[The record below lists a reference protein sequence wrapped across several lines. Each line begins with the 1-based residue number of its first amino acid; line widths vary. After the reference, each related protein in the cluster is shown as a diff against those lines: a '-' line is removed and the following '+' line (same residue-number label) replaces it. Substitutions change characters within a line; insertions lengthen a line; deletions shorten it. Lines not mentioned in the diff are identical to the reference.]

1 MMRRIVLLVAPALV
15 PALLCAQ
22 VGTTASRP
30 ISLVEAV
37 RLAQRNA
44 PAEVQAR
51 NSIRSAA
58 ASVQSAYAA
67 FIPSITVS
75 AGAGYTPTL
84 ASRTDPASGR
94 VLQPAKWTG
103 SDGLNLNVNLFDGGR
118 RFFGIGTAKANVAAA
133 AAGEVNQRFVVAL
146 SVQQA
151 FYNAL
156 AARESESAARTQ
168 LQQAMQQQSSSNSRV
183 AAGVA
188 TRSDSLR
195 ALIQVQ
201 NAQLALLTARNNLE
215 TANASLTRLVAT
227 PFSVTAEPADTA
239 DTGPTLPDSVE
250 LARLAAEGPTVV
262 AAMANEVAAHSAA
275 RSART
280 PYLPTLDASFGR
292 TGTGSDIAYGYQRD
306 YTYQSAL
313 RFSLSYPLF
322 NQLQREQQKVQADVA
337 VSNAEAILRDTRAAQ
352 QQLLVQNLSSVR
364 TFEAQV
370 AIQKSTVIAAEEDL
384 RVVQQRYNLGASV
397 LLDVL
402 TSQTQLNQA
411 RAALIQARFNLRVAK
426 AQIAALIGREF

>member
-1 MMRRIVLLVAPALV
+1 MRRIVLLLAPALV

-22 VGTTASRP
+22 EGTATPARP
-30 ISLVEAV
+30 ISLLEAV

-51 NSIRSAA
+51 NSIRSAS
-58 ASVQSAYAA
+58 ASVKSAYAA
-67 FIPSITVS
+67 FIPAVSIGAS
-75 AGAGYTPTL
+75 AGYDPNGGPRVIND
-84 ASRTDPASGR
+84 RTINGTR
-94 VLQPAKWTG
+94 WTG
-103 SDGLNLNVNLFDGGR
+103 SDALNLNVNLFDGGR
-118 RFFGIGTAKANVAAA
+118 RYFGIGTAKANVVAAEA
-133 AAGEVNQRFVVAL
+133 NEVNQRFLTAL

-156 AARESESAARTQ
+156 AARESESAARSQ

-239 DTGPTLPDSVE
+239 DTGPALPDSVE
-250 LARLAAEGPTVV
+250 LARLAAEGPTV
-262 AAMANEVAAHSAA
+262 AAATASEVAARSAA
-275 RSART
+275 RAART

-292 TGTGSDIAYGYQRD
+292 SGAGSDIAYGYQKD
-306 YTYQSAL
+306 FTYQTAL

-322 NQLQREQQKVQADVA
+322 NQLQREQQKVFADVA
-337 VSNAEAILRDTRAAQ
+337 VSNAEATLRDTRAAQ
-352 QQLLVQNLSSVR
+352 QQLLVQNLSTVR
-364 TFEAQV
+364 TGEAQV
-370 AIQKSTVIAAEEDL
+370 AIQRSTVIAAEEDL
-384 RVVQQRYNLGASV
+384 RVVQQRYNLGAST

-402 TSQTQLNQA
+402 TSQTQLTQA
-411 RAALIQARFNLRVAK
+411 RTALIQARFTLRVAK
-426 AQIAALIGREF
+426 AQISALIGREF